1 MLDVSGQL
9 KLQLW
14 SEKYSKWYSLK
25 SSRCGNYALCGAFS
39 ICNENSHDLPCGC
52 LPGFK
57 PASNDAWSKGNVS
70 SGCVRETALNC
81 TNNTNVQKDE
91 FLHMSEVDWP
101 HNPLYLEDI
110 GNDKECQ
117 SACLNNCSCVA
128 YAYDQKYDRKLD
140 GNKLIRCLVW
150 DGSLLNLKQL
160 SAVDLYGNDFYLKLA
175 SPSIKNSKK
184 N

>member
-1 MLDVSGQL
+1 MEGSTVYWTSSLNSFGVLSDD
-9 KLQLW
+9 W
-14 SEKYSKWYSLK
+14 SLGYVTWPINYISNL
-25 SSRCGNYALCGAFS
+25 SR
-39 ICNENSHDLPCGC
+39 I
-52 LPGFK
+52 
-57 PASNDAWSKGNVS
+57 VS
-70 SGCVRETALNC
+70 SGCVRETVLNC

-91 FLHMSEVDWP
+91 FLHMSKVDWP

-128 YAYDQKYDRKLD
+128 YAYDQKYDRKVD

-160 SAVDLYGNDFYLKLA
+160 SADDLYGNDFYLKLA

-184 N
+184 NKKKRGRFRYYWSE